1 MIIVNADRKSQSHS
15 ANVSHEPVL
24 VATLRLCHT
33 ASTASAA
40 RESDRIGHAQ
50 ARRLPDTRVERIE
63 PPEAGRPSPPTA
75 HAENATGE

>member
-24 VATLRLCHT
+24 VATLQLCHT
-33 ASTASAA
+33 ASTATAA

-50 ARRLPDTRVERIE
+50 ARRLPDTRAERIE
-63 PPEAGRPSPPTA
+63 PPNHPGVRPPV
-75 HAENATGE
+75 